1 MCLKACDLYD
11 LIEAKQREHF
21 QGSRQWLLDEVREW
35 VKGPKRLF
43 WLVGGAGTGKSVVS
57 AQLLLTEGVQEHVKA
72 WHFCRHDNA
81 AGNSVRAILQSLAA
95 ILTVMLPSFQ
105 VEDVAKAL
113 SASSVD
119 EMFELLIAAPL
130 KRITQIHD
138 GQAQQKAGQSVQTPA
153 LPPCVIVLDAV
164 DELPPECLDDV
175 LQLITDKFGELPA
188 FVRLFITVSR
198 LWVCGGRGSW
208 CHYRLLPRPP
218 ACFIIIFFLFCFS

>member
-1 MCLKACDLYD
+1 MCLKACDLRD

-21 QGSRQWLLDEVREW
+21 QGSRQWLLDEVKAW

-81 AGNSVRAILQSLAA
+81 AGNSVRVILQSWAA
-95 ILTVMLPSFQ
+95 MMTALLPSFQ

-113 SASSVD
+113 SASSVG

-130 KRITQIHD
+130 RQIINIH
-138 GQAQQKAGQSVQTPA
+138 GGHAQQADSVQTAPSVS

-175 LQLITDKFGELPA
+175 LQLMADKLDELPG
-188 FVRLFITVSR
+188 FVRLFIAV
-198 LWVCGGRGSW
+198 
-208 CHYRLLPRPP
+208 
-218 ACFIIIFFLFCFS
+218 

>member
-1 MCLKACDLYD
+1 MSDQKASSQDGKESHDGQEESKLCLKACDLRE

-81 AGNSVRAILQSLAA
+81 AGNSVRVILQSWAA
-95 ILTVMLPSFQ
+95 MLTALLPSFQ

-130 KRITQIHD
+130 KRITQIHRPSTTE
-138 GQAQQKAGQSVQTPA
+138 GW
-153 LPPCVIVLDAV
+153 
-164 DELPPECLDDV
+164 PECPGCSLSSPSLCDR
-175 LQLITDKFGELPA
+175 TGCSRRA
-188 FVRLFITVSR
+188 ASRVS
-198 LWVCGGRGSW
+198 
-208 CHYRLLPRPP
+208 
-218 ACFIIIFFLFCFS
+218 